1 MGCILSIVF
10 NSTYNGSI
18 IVFRLFIF
26 AQRHDQEYVSAETS
40 AINTRK
46 GVQTRDKARRHRHP
60 FFNSIYV
67 LQWKCET

>member
-1 MGCILSIVF
+1 M
-10 NSTYNGSI
+10 

-67 LQWKCET
+67 LQ